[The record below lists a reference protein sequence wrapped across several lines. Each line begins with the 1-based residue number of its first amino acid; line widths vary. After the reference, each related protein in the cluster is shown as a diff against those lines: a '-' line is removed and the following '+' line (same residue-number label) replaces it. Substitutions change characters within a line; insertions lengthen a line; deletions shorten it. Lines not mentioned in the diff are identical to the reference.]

1 MLNNQSSGLG
11 PKCQLCDEEQLEQC
25 LAQLQFSDRAKESI
39 RQLFASG
46 EVNPIIESYLQKNC
60 VLLDDEFREGER
72 DLRARISQ
80 QAKQVSTDDRAAEE
94 IKPVEPEPPKAEIN
108 VVPLKQPHARPIS
121 NPAQPTPPLPVQA
134 VPAPHPSRAKHLMN
148 WRTYPPL
155 RPGESPTSSLSWT
168 RSTT

>member
-108 VVPLKQPHARPIS
+108 AEKL
-121 NPAQPTPPLPVQA
+121 
-134 VPAPHPSRAKHLMN
+134 SRFCMMTSKFLVAM
-148 WRTYPPL
+148 TL
-155 RPGESPTSSLSWT
+155 RIVERSLSSSFAT
-168 RSTT
+168 NS